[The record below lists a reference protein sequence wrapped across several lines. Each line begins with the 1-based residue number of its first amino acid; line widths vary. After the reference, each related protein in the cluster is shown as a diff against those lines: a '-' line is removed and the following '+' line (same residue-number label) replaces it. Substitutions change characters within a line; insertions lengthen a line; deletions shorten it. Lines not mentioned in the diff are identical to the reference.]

1 MRRTITAL
9 ALLFFV
15 PFVSYAQQENST
27 APPAVEPIVPAV
39 IDLSPAE
46 VAAMLGQP
54 NVFIYDCNEADMHA
68 EARVP
73 GAKLTVYDEVTAAI
87 LPADR
92 SAMLVFYCYSPECP
106 AGAMAAQ
113 TALTLGYANVFCMSA
128 GIVGWQDAGLGT
140 EP

>member
-54 NVFIYDCNEADMHA
+54 NVFI
-68 EARVP
+68 
-73 GAKLTVYDEVTAAI
+73 
-87 LPADR
+87 
-92 SAMLVFYCYSPECP
+92 
-106 AGAMAAQ
+106 
-113 TALTLGYANVFCMSA
+113 
-128 GIVGWQDAGLGT
+128 
-140 EP
+140 